1 MPIKSIDSLLL
12 IIISFY
18 GYSTIPSSL
27 LMFLSLG
34 SQHSPDEILIIL
46 LNKNIIYILYNI
58 GLLIPLDYFWHCYG
72 IKEIYMIIFSAAAVL
87 DNVPC
92 SVLESLKSLHC
103 GSLHV
108 SITLPVPSVLNI
120 RLTAQQQNVLELTG
134 S

>member
-27 LMFLSLG
+27 LIFLSLG

-46 LNKNIIYILYNI
+46 LNKNIILYNI

-87 DNVPC
+87 DNVPF

>member
-1 MPIKSIDSLLL
+1 
-12 IIISFY
+12 
-18 GYSTIPSSL
+18 
-27 LMFLSLG
+27 
-34 SQHSPDEILIIL
+34 
-46 LNKNIIYILYNI
+46 
-58 GLLIPLDYFWHCYG
+58 
-72 IKEIYMIIFSAAAVL
+72 MIIFSAAAVL

-103 GSLHV
+103 DSLHV